1 VHGVI
6 WIDLKE
12 VKAEGVQNELLES
25 AYRKLKQ
32 SEGLEGYERRAIENF
47 TDAFV
52 TVTRCVTIAGE
63 EAVRIAEEVNWHS
76 HSSSCKKGGRRTCR
90 WKFPRWPLARTI
102 FVDAN
107 REDAP
112 PRMDPKEREGI
123 LDAVMRVLVEDEG
136 GQKRISQTVLSIM
149 HSSRYPNVKLF
160 DEFGNEVEK
169 ESGDESDEESLC
181 DENPAENEN
190 SIDSESNPTPSSQ
203 DGGGGAEEIC
213 FHGLLVKDKSGRSKP
228 QCEECSNLNAEEDQ
242 RNTED
247 QESNSE
253 SPMNIRENLS
263 QRMTL
268 DPKKKV
274 DELSKSTESPKYIS
288 EENLSQKKTPEPKK
302 KSKATK
308 YSEAP
313 KYISEE
319 DLSPNETPEPEEKTK
334 SAKSTETTKYIFEE
348 NSSQKRTPESELE
361 DEGPV
366 PKKAKKSGKAVRYV
380 KMEDPEEYRTNIR
393 KRIEEVLKIAS
404 AGGES
409 ISYEKYEQAVVE
421 QPRKG
426 SEVILR
432 RDIDEIML
440 NNYNPEWIV
449 CWSANLD
456 LSCIYDFYGA
466 ITYVTDYFTKD
477 STGTEKSDSTISYL
491 AST

>member
-1 VHGVI
+1 MHGVI

-12 VKAEGVQNELLES
+12 VKAEGVHNELLES

-149 HSSRYPNVKLF
+149 HSSRYPNVKLY

-181 DENPAENEN
+181 DENPAENEI
-190 SIDSESNPTPSSQ
+190 SKDS
-203 DGGGGAEEIC
+203 
-213 FHGLLVKDKSGRSKP
+213 
-228 QCEECSNLNAEEDQ
+228 
-242 RNTED
+242 
-247 QESNSE
+247 
-253 SPMNIRENLS
+253 
-263 QRMTL
+263 

-274 DELSKSTESPKYIS
+274 DELSKSTESPKHIS

-302 KSKATK
+302 KAKATNC
-308 YSEAP
+308 SEAP
-313 KYISEE
+313 KYLSEE
-319 DLSPNETPEPEEKTK
+319 DLSPNETPEPKEKTK
-334 SAKSTETTKYIFEE
+334 SVKSTETAKYIPEE

-361 DEGPV
+361 DEGPA
-366 PKKAKKSGKAVRYV
+366 PKKAKRSGKAVKYV

-491 AST
+491 AYT

>member
-1 VHGVI
+1 MHGVI

-12 VKAEGVQNELLES
+12 VKAEGVHNELLES

-112 PRMDPKEREGI
+112 PRMDPKERESI

-149 HSSRYPNVKLF
+149 HSSRYPNVKLY

-169 ESGDESDEESLC
+169 ESGDESDKESLC
-181 DENPAENEN
+181 DENPAENEI
-190 SIDSESNPTPSSQ
+190 SKDS
-203 DGGGGAEEIC
+203 
-213 FHGLLVKDKSGRSKP
+213 
-228 QCEECSNLNAEEDQ
+228 
-242 RNTED
+242 
-247 QESNSE
+247 
-253 SPMNIRENLS
+253 
-263 QRMTL
+263 

-274 DELSKSTESPKYIS
+274 DELSKSTESPKQIS
-288 EENLSQKKTPEPKK
+288 EENLSQKMTPKPKK
-302 KSKATK
+302 KAKATNC
-308 YSEAP
+308 SEAP
-313 KYISEE
+313 KYLSEE
-319 DLSPNETPEPEEKTK
+319 DLSPNETPEPKEKTK
-334 SAKSTETTKYIFEE
+334 SAKCTETAKYIPEE

-361 DEGPV
+361 DEGPA
-366 PKKAKKSGKAVRYV
+366 PKKAKRSGKAVRYV

-432 RDIDEIML
+432 RDIDEIMM

-491 AST
+491 AYT

>member
-1 VHGVI
+1 MHGVI

-12 VKAEGVQNELLES
+12 VKAEGVHNELLES

-123 LDAVMRVLVEDEG
+123 LDAEDEG

-149 HSSRYPNVKLF
+149 HSSRYPNVKLY

-181 DENPAENEN
+181 DENPAENEI
-190 SIDSESNPTPSSQ
+190 SKDS
-203 DGGGGAEEIC
+203 
-213 FHGLLVKDKSGRSKP
+213 
-228 QCEECSNLNAEEDQ
+228 
-242 RNTED
+242 
-247 QESNSE
+247 
-253 SPMNIRENLS
+253 
-263 QRMTL
+263 

-274 DELSKSTESPKYIS
+274 DELSKSTESPKQIS
-288 EENLSQKKTPEPKK
+288 EENLSQKKTPKPKK
-302 KSKATK
+302 KAKATNC
-308 YSEAP
+308 SEAP
-313 KYISEE
+313 KYLSEE
-319 DLSPNETPEPEEKTK
+319 DLSPNETPEPKEKTK
-334 SAKSTETTKYIFEE
+334 SAKSTETAKYIPEE

-361 DEGPV
+361 DEGPA
-366 PKKAKKSGKAVRYV
+366 PKKAKRSGKAVKYV

-491 AST
+491 AYT

>member
-1 VHGVI
+1 MHGVI

-12 VKAEGVQNELLES
+12 VKAEGVHNELLES

-112 PRMDPKEREGI
+112 PRMDPKERESI
-123 LDAVMRVLVEDEG
+123 LDAVMRVLVDDEG

-160 DEFGNEVEK
+160 DEDDNEVEK
-169 ESGDESDEESLC
+169 ESRDESDEESLC
-181 DENPAENEN
+181 DENPAENEI
-190 SIDSESNPTPSSQ
+190 SKDS
-203 DGGGGAEEIC
+203 
-213 FHGLLVKDKSGRSKP
+213 
-228 QCEECSNLNAEEDQ
+228 
-242 RNTED
+242 
-247 QESNSE
+247 
-253 SPMNIRENLS
+253 
-263 QRMTL
+263 

-274 DELSKSTESPKYIS
+274 DELSKSTESPKQIS

-302 KSKATK
+302 KAKATNC
-308 YSEAP
+308 SEAP
-313 KYISEE
+313 KYLSEE
-319 DLSPNETPEPEEKTK
+319 DLSPNETPEPKEKTK
-334 SAKSTETTKYIFEE
+334 SAKSTETAKYIPEE

-361 DEGPV
+361 DEGPA
-366 PKKAKKSGKAVRYV
+366 PKKAKRSGKAVKYV

-432 RDIDEIML
+432 RDIDEIMM

-477 STGTEKSDSTISYL
+477 STGTKKSDSTITY
-491 AST
+491 

>member
-1 VHGVI
+1 MHGVI

-12 VKAEGVQNELLES
+12 VKAEGVHNELLES

-112 PRMDPKEREGI
+112 PRMDPKERESI

-136 GQKRISQTVLSIM
+136 GQKRISQNVLSIM

-169 ESGDESDEESLC
+169 VSGDESDEESLC
-181 DENPAENEN
+181 DENPAENEI
-190 SIDSESNPTPSSQ
+190 SKDS
-203 DGGGGAEEIC
+203 
-213 FHGLLVKDKSGRSKP
+213 
-228 QCEECSNLNAEEDQ
+228 
-242 RNTED
+242 
-247 QESNSE
+247 
-253 SPMNIRENLS
+253 
-263 QRMTL
+263 

-274 DELSKSTESPKYIS
+274 DELSKSTESPKQIS
-288 EENLSQKKTPEPKK
+288 EENLSQKMTPKPKK
-302 KSKATK
+302 KAKATNC
-308 YSEAP
+308 SEAP
-313 KYISEE
+313 KYLSEE
-319 DLSPNETPEPEEKTK
+319 DLSPNETPEPKEKTK
-334 SAKSTETTKYIFEE
+334 SAKSTETAKYIPEE

-432 RDIDEIML
+432 RDIDEIMM

-491 AST
+491 AYT

>member
-1 VHGVI
+1 MHGVI

-76 HSSSCKKGGRRTCR
+76 HSGSCKKGGRRTCR

-112 PRMDPKEREGI
+112 PRMDPKERESI
-123 LDAVMRVLVEDEG
+123 LDAVMRVLVDDEG

-160 DEFGNEVEK
+160 DEDGNEVEK
-169 ESGDESDEESLC
+169 ESRDESDEESLC
-181 DENPAENEN
+181 DENPAENEI
-190 SIDSESNPTPSSQ
+190 SKDS
-203 DGGGGAEEIC
+203 
-213 FHGLLVKDKSGRSKP
+213 
-228 QCEECSNLNAEEDQ
+228 
-242 RNTED
+242 
-247 QESNSE
+247 
-253 SPMNIRENLS
+253 
-263 QRMTL
+263 

-274 DELSKSTESPKYIS
+274 DELSKSTESPKQIS

-302 KSKATK
+302 KAKATNC
-308 YSEAP
+308 SEAP
-313 KYISEE
+313 KYLSEE

-477 STGTEKSDSTISYL
+477 STGTKKSDSTITY
-491 AST
+491 

>member
-1 VHGVI
+1 MHGVI

-12 VKAEGVQNELLES
+12 VKAEGVHNELLES

-149 HSSRYPNVKLF
+149 HSSRYPNVKLY

-169 ESGDESDEESLC
+169 VSGDESDEESLC
-181 DENPAENEN
+181 DENPAENEI
-190 SIDSESNPTPSSQ
+190 SKDS
-203 DGGGGAEEIC
+203 
-213 FHGLLVKDKSGRSKP
+213 
-228 QCEECSNLNAEEDQ
+228 
-242 RNTED
+242 
-247 QESNSE
+247 
-253 SPMNIRENLS
+253 
-263 QRMTL
+263 

-274 DELSKSTESPKYIS
+274 DELSKSTESPKQIS

-302 KSKATK
+302 KAKATN

-313 KYISEE
+313 KYLSEE
-319 DLSPNETPEPEEKTK
+319 DLSPNETPEPKEKTK
-334 SAKSTETTKYIFEE
+334 SAKSTETAKYIPEE

-361 DEGPV
+361 DEGPA
-366 PKKAKKSGKAVRYV
+366 PKKAKRSGKAVKYV

-491 AST
+491 AYT

>member
-1 VHGVI
+1 MHGVI

-12 VKAEGVQNELLES
+12 VKAEGVHNELLES

-112 PRMDPKEREGI
+112 PRMDPKERESI

-169 ESGDESDEESLC
+169 VSGDESDEESLC
-181 DENPAENEN
+181 DENPAENEI
-190 SIDSESNPTPSSQ
+190 SKDS
-203 DGGGGAEEIC
+203 
-213 FHGLLVKDKSGRSKP
+213 
-228 QCEECSNLNAEEDQ
+228 
-242 RNTED
+242 
-247 QESNSE
+247 
-253 SPMNIRENLS
+253 
-263 QRMTL
+263 

-274 DELSKSTESPKYIS
+274 DELSKSTESPKQIS
-288 EENLSQKKTPEPKK
+288 EENLSQKKTPKPKK
-302 KSKATK
+302 KAKATNC
-308 YSEAP
+308 SEAP
-313 KYISEE
+313 KYLSEE
-319 DLSPNETPEPEEKTK
+319 DLSPNETPEPKEKTK
-334 SAKSTETTKYIFEE
+334 SAKSTETAKYIPEE

-361 DEGPV
+361 DEGPA
-366 PKKAKKSGKAVRYV
+366 PKKAKRSGKAVRYV

-432 RDIDEIML
+432 RDIDEIMM

-477 STGTEKSDSTISYL
+477 STGTKKSDSTISYL
-491 AST
+491 AYT

>member
-1 VHGVI
+1 MHGVI

-181 DENPAENEN
+181 DENPAENEI
-190 SIDSESNPTPSSQ
+190 SKDS
-203 DGGGGAEEIC
+203 
-213 FHGLLVKDKSGRSKP
+213 
-228 QCEECSNLNAEEDQ
+228 
-242 RNTED
+242 
-247 QESNSE
+247 
-253 SPMNIRENLS
+253 
-263 QRMTL
+263 

-288 EENLSQKKTPEPKK
+288 EENLSQKKTPKSRKK
-302 KSKATK
+302 AKATK
-308 YSEAP
+308 CSEAP

>member
-1 VHGVI
+1 MHGVI

-12 VKAEGVQNELLES
+12 VKAEGVHNELLES

-112 PRMDPKEREGI
+112 PRMDPKERESI
-123 LDAVMRVLVEDEG
+123 LDAVMRVLVDDEG

-160 DEFGNEVEK
+160 DEDGNEVEK
-169 ESGDESDEESLC
+169 ESRDESDEESLC
-181 DENPAENEN
+181 DENPAENEI
-190 SIDSESNPTPSSQ
+190 SKDS
-203 DGGGGAEEIC
+203 
-213 FHGLLVKDKSGRSKP
+213 
-228 QCEECSNLNAEEDQ
+228 
-242 RNTED
+242 
-247 QESNSE
+247 
-253 SPMNIRENLS
+253 
-263 QRMTL
+263 

-274 DELSKSTESPKYIS
+274 DELSKSTESPKQIS
-288 EENLSQKKTPEPKK
+288 EENLSQKKTPKPKK
-302 KSKATK
+302 KAKATNC
-308 YSEAP
+308 SEAP
-313 KYISEE
+313 KYLSEE
-319 DLSPNETPEPEEKTK
+319 DLSPNETPEPKEKTK
-334 SAKSTETTKYIFEE
+334 SAKSTETAKYIPEE

-366 PKKAKKSGKAVRYV
+366 PKKAKRSGKAVRYV

-477 STGTEKSDSTISYL
+477 STGTKKSDSTITY
-491 AST
+491 

>member
-1 VHGVI
+1 MHGVI

-12 VKAEGVQNELLES
+12 VKAEGVHNELLES

-112 PRMDPKEREGI
+112 PRMDPKERESI

-181 DENPAENEN
+181 DENPAENEI
-190 SIDSESNPTPSSQ
+190 SKDS
-203 DGGGGAEEIC
+203 
-213 FHGLLVKDKSGRSKP
+213 
-228 QCEECSNLNAEEDQ
+228 
-242 RNTED
+242 
-247 QESNSE
+247 
-253 SPMNIRENLS
+253 
-263 QRMTL
+263 

-274 DELSKSTESPKYIS
+274 DELSKSTESPKQIS
-288 EENLSQKKTPEPKK
+288 EENLSQKKTPKSRKK
-302 KSKATK
+302 AKATK
-308 YSEAP
+308 CSEAP

-361 DEGPV
+361 DEGRDV
-366 PKKAKKSGKAVRYV
+366 GRDGNERTRGETDRGRAKK
-380 KMEDPEEYRTNIR
+380 
-393 KRIEEVLKIAS
+393 
-404 AGGES
+404 
-409 ISYEKYEQAVVE
+409 
-421 QPRKG
+421 
-426 SEVILR
+426 R
-432 RDIDEIML
+432 R
-440 NNYNPEWIV
+440 
-449 CWSANLD
+449 
-456 LSCIYDFYGA
+456 GA
-466 ITYVTDYFTKD
+466 
-477 STGTEKSDSTISYL
+477 
-491 AST
+491 A

>member
-1 VHGVI
+1 MHGVI

-12 VKAEGVQNELLES
+12 VKAEGVHNELLES

-63 EAVRIAEEVNWHS
+63 EAVKIAEEVNWHS

-112 PRMDPKEREGI
+112 PRMDPKERESI
-123 LDAVMRVLVEDEG
+123 LDAVMQVLVDDEG

-160 DEFGNEVEK
+160 DEDGNEVEK
-169 ESGDESDEESLC
+169 ESRDESDEESLC
-181 DENPAENEN
+181 DENPAENEI
-190 SIDSESNPTPSSQ
+190 SKDS
-203 DGGGGAEEIC
+203 
-213 FHGLLVKDKSGRSKP
+213 
-228 QCEECSNLNAEEDQ
+228 
-242 RNTED
+242 
-247 QESNSE
+247 
-253 SPMNIRENLS
+253 
-263 QRMTL
+263 

-274 DELSKSTESPKYIS
+274 DELSKSTESPKQIS

-302 KSKATK
+302 KAKATNC
-308 YSEAP
+308 SEAP
-313 KYISEE
+313 KYLSEE
-319 DLSPNETPEPEEKTK
+319 DLSPNETPEPKEKTK
-334 SAKSTETTKYIFEE
+334 SAKSTETAKYIPEE

>member
-1 VHGVI
+1 M
-6 WIDLKE
+6 
-12 VKAEGVQNELLES
+12 
-25 AYRKLKQ
+25 
-32 SEGLEGYERRAIENF
+32 
-47 TDAFV
+47 

-63 EAVRIAEEVNWHS
+63 EAVKIAEEVNWHS

-112 PRMDPKEREGI
+112 PRMDPKERESI
-123 LDAVMRVLVEDEG
+123 LDAVMRVLVDDEG

-160 DEFGNEVEK
+160 DEDGNEVEK
-169 ESGDESDEESLC
+169 ESRDESDEESLC
-181 DENPAENEN
+181 DENPAENEI
-190 SIDSESNPTPSSQ
+190 SKDS
-203 DGGGGAEEIC
+203 
-213 FHGLLVKDKSGRSKP
+213 
-228 QCEECSNLNAEEDQ
+228 
-242 RNTED
+242 
-247 QESNSE
+247 
-253 SPMNIRENLS
+253 
-263 QRMTL
+263 

-274 DELSKSTESPKYIS
+274 DELSKSTESPRQIS
-288 EENLSQKKTPEPKK
+288 KENLSQKKTPEPKK
-302 KSKATK
+302 KAKATNC
-308 YSEAP
+308 SEAP
-313 KYISEE
+313 KYLSEE
-319 DLSPNETPEPEEKTK
+319 DLSPNETPEPKEKTK
-334 SAKSTETTKYIFEE
+334 SVKSTETAKYIPEE

-366 PKKAKKSGKAVRYV
+366 PKKAKRSGKAVRYV
-380 KMEDPEEYRTNIR
+380 KMEDPEEYRRNIR

-432 RDIDEIML
+432 RDIDEIMM

-477 STGTEKSDSTISYL
+477 STGTKKSDSTITY
-491 AST
+491 

>member
-1 VHGVI
+1 MHGVI

-12 VKAEGVQNELLES
+12 VKAEGVHNELLES

-112 PRMDPKEREGI
+112 PRMDPKERESI

-149 HSSRYPNVKLF
+149 HSSRYPNVKLY

-181 DENPAENEN
+181 DENPAENEI
-190 SIDSESNPTPSSQ
+190 SKDS
-203 DGGGGAEEIC
+203 
-213 FHGLLVKDKSGRSKP
+213 
-228 QCEECSNLNAEEDQ
+228 
-242 RNTED
+242 
-247 QESNSE
+247 
-253 SPMNIRENLS
+253 
-263 QRMTL
+263 

-274 DELSKSTESPKYIS
+274 DELSKSTESPKHIS
-288 EENLSQKKTPEPKK
+288 EENLSQKKTPKSRKK
-302 KSKATK
+302 AKATK
-308 YSEAP
+308 CSEAP

-319 DLSPNETPEPEEKTK
+319 DLSLNETPEPEEKAK
-334 SAKSTETTKYIFEE
+334 SAKSTETTKYILEE

-477 STGTEKSDSTISYL
+477 STGTKKSDSTISYL
-491 AST
+491 AYT

>member
-1 VHGVI
+1 MHGVI

-12 VKAEGVQNELLES
+12 VKAEGVHNELLES

-112 PRMDPKEREGI
+112 PRMDPKERESI

-136 GQKRISQTVLSIM
+136 GQKRISQNVLSIM
-149 HSSRYPNVKLF
+149 HSSRYPNVKLY
-160 DEFGNEVEK
+160 DEDGNEVEK
-169 ESGDESDEESLC
+169 EWRDETDEESLC
-181 DENPAENEN
+181 DENPAENEI
-190 SIDSESNPTPSSQ
+190 SKDS
-203 DGGGGAEEIC
+203 
-213 FHGLLVKDKSGRSKP
+213 
-228 QCEECSNLNAEEDQ
+228 
-242 RNTED
+242 
-247 QESNSE
+247 
-253 SPMNIRENLS
+253 
-263 QRMTL
+263 

-274 DELSKSTESPKYIS
+274 DELSKSTESPKQIS

-302 KSKATK
+302 KAKATNC
-308 YSEAP
+308 SEAP
-313 KYISEE
+313 KYLSEE
-319 DLSPNETPEPEEKTK
+319 DLSPNETPEPKEKTK
-334 SAKSTETTKYIFEE
+334 SAKSTETAKYIPEE

-361 DEGPV
+361 DEGPA
-366 PKKAKKSGKAVRYV
+366 PKKAKRSGKAVRYV

-432 RDIDEIML
+432 RDIDEIMM

-477 STGTEKSDSTISYL
+477 STGTKKSDSTISY
-491 AST
+491 

>member
-1 VHGVI
+1 MYQTLFILCEGVI
-6 WIDLKE
+6 NE
-12 VKAEGVQNELLES
+12 VLES
-25 AYRKLKQ
+25 AYRKLKN
-32 SEGLEGYERRAIENF
+32 SEGLHGYERRAIENF

-112 PRMDPKEREGI
+112 PRMDPKERESI

-136 GQKRISQTVLSIM
+136 GQKRISQNVLSIM
-149 HSSRYPNVKLF
+149 HSSRYPNVKLY

-181 DENPAENEN
+181 DENPAENEI
-190 SIDSESNPTPSSQ
+190 SKDS
-203 DGGGGAEEIC
+203 
-213 FHGLLVKDKSGRSKP
+213 
-228 QCEECSNLNAEEDQ
+228 
-242 RNTED
+242 
-247 QESNSE
+247 
-253 SPMNIRENLS
+253 
-263 QRMTL
+263 

-274 DELSKSTESPKYIS
+274 DELSKSTESPKQIS

-302 KSKATK
+302 KAKATNC
-308 YSEAP
+308 SEAP
-313 KYISEE
+313 KYLSEE
-319 DLSPNETPEPEEKTK
+319 DLSPNETPEPKEKTK
-334 SAKSTETTKYIFEE
+334 SVKSTETAKYIPEE

-361 DEGPV
+361 DEGPA
-366 PKKAKKSGKAVRYV
+366 PKKAKRSGKAVRYV

-491 AST
+491 AYT

>member
-1 VHGVI
+1 MHGVI

-12 VKAEGVQNELLES
+12 VKAEGVHNELLES

-63 EAVRIAEEVNWHS
+63 EAVKIAEEVNWHS

-112 PRMDPKEREGI
+112 PRMDPKERESI

-149 HSSRYPNVKLF
+149 HSSRYPNVKLY

-169 ESGDESDEESLC
+169 VSGDESDEESLC
-181 DENPAENEN
+181 DENPAENEI
-190 SIDSESNPTPSSQ
+190 SKDS
-203 DGGGGAEEIC
+203 
-213 FHGLLVKDKSGRSKP
+213 
-228 QCEECSNLNAEEDQ
+228 
-242 RNTED
+242 
-247 QESNSE
+247 
-253 SPMNIRENLS
+253 
-263 QRMTL
+263 

-274 DELSKSTESPKYIS
+274 DELSKSTESPKQIS

-302 KSKATK
+302 KAKATNC
-308 YSEAP
+308 SEAP
-313 KYISEE
+313 KYLSEE
-319 DLSPNETPEPEEKTK
+319 DLSPNETPEPKEKTK
-334 SAKSTETTKYIFEE
+334 SAKSTETAKYIPEE
-348 NSSQKRTPESELE
+348 NSSQKRTPESELK
-361 DEGPV
+361 DEGPA
-366 PKKAKKSGKAVRYV
+366 PKKAKRSGKAVKYV

-432 RDIDEIML
+432 RDIDEIMM

-477 STGTEKSDSTISYL
+477 STGTKKSDSTISY
-491 AST
+491 

>member
-1 VHGVI
+1 MHGVI

-12 VKAEGVQNELLES
+12 VKAEGVHNELLES

-63 EAVRIAEEVNWHS
+63 EAVKIAEEVNWHS

-112 PRMDPKEREGI
+112 PRMDPKERESI
-123 LDAVMRVLVEDEG
+123 LDAVMRVLVDDEG

-160 DEFGNEVEK
+160 DEDGNEVEK
-169 ESGDESDEESLC
+169 ESRDESDEESLC
-181 DENPAENEN
+181 DENPAENEI
-190 SIDSESNPTPSSQ
+190 SKDS
-203 DGGGGAEEIC
+203 
-213 FHGLLVKDKSGRSKP
+213 
-228 QCEECSNLNAEEDQ
+228 
-242 RNTED
+242 
-247 QESNSE
+247 
-253 SPMNIRENLS
+253 
-263 QRMTL
+263 

-274 DELSKSTESPKYIS
+274 DELSKSTESPKQIS
-288 EENLSQKKTPEPKK
+288 EENLSQKKTPKPKK
-302 KSKATK
+302 KAKATNC
-308 YSEAP
+308 SEAP
-313 KYISEE
+313 KYLSEE
-319 DLSPNETPEPEEKTK
+319 DLSPNETPEPKEKTK
-334 SAKSTETTKYIFEE
+334 SVKSTETAKYIPEE
-348 NSSQKRTPESELE
+348 NSSQKRTPESELK
-361 DEGPV
+361 DEGPA
-366 PKKAKKSGKAVRYV
+366 PKKAKRSGKAVRYV

-432 RDIDEIML
+432 RDIDEIMM

-477 STGTEKSDSTISYL
+477 STGTKKSDSTISY
-491 AST
+491 

>member
-1 VHGVI
+1 MHGVI

-12 VKAEGVQNELLES
+12 VKAEGVHNELLES

-63 EAVRIAEEVNWHS
+63 EAVKIAEEVNWHS

-112 PRMDPKEREGI
+112 PRMDPKERESI
-123 LDAVMRVLVEDEG
+123 LDAVMRVLVDDEG

-149 HSSRYPNVKLF
+149 HSSRYPNVKLY

-169 ESGDESDEESLC
+169 VSGDESDEESLC
-181 DENPAENEN
+181 DENPAENEI
-190 SIDSESNPTPSSQ
+190 SKDS
-203 DGGGGAEEIC
+203 
-213 FHGLLVKDKSGRSKP
+213 
-228 QCEECSNLNAEEDQ
+228 
-242 RNTED
+242 
-247 QESNSE
+247 
-253 SPMNIRENLS
+253 
-263 QRMTL
+263 

-274 DELSKSTESPKYIS
+274 DELSKSTESPRQIS

-302 KSKATK
+302 KAKATNC
-308 YSEAP
+308 SEAP
-313 KYISEE
+313 KYLSEE
-319 DLSPNETPEPEEKTK
+319 DLSPNETPEPKEKTK
-334 SAKSTETTKYIFEE
+334 SVKSTETAKYIPEE

-361 DEGPV
+361 DEGPA
-366 PKKAKKSGKAVRYV
+366 PKKAKRSGKAVRYV

>member
-1 VHGVI
+1 MHGVI

-12 VKAEGVQNELLES
+12 VKAEGVHNELLES

-112 PRMDPKEREGI
+112 PRMDPKERESI
-123 LDAVMRVLVEDEG
+123 LDAVMRVLVDDEG

-160 DEFGNEVEK
+160 DEDGNEVEK
-169 ESGDESDEESLC
+169 ESRDESDEESLC
-181 DENPAENEN
+181 DENPAENEI
-190 SIDSESNPTPSSQ
+190 SKDS
-203 DGGGGAEEIC
+203 
-213 FHGLLVKDKSGRSKP
+213 
-228 QCEECSNLNAEEDQ
+228 
-242 RNTED
+242 
-247 QESNSE
+247 
-253 SPMNIRENLS
+253 
-263 QRMTL
+263 

-274 DELSKSTESPKYIS
+274 DELSKSTESPKQIS
-288 EENLSQKKTPEPKK
+288 EENLSQKMTPKPKK
-302 KSKATK
+302 KAKATNC
-308 YSEAP
+308 SEAP
-313 KYISEE
+313 KYLSEE
-319 DLSPNETPEPEEKTK
+319 DLSPNETPEPKEKTK
-334 SAKSTETTKYIFEE
+334 SAKSTETAKYIPEE

-361 DEGPV
+361 DEGPA
-366 PKKAKKSGKAVRYV
+366 PKKAKRSGKAVKYV

-432 RDIDEIML
+432 RDIDEIMM

-491 AST
+491 AYT

>member
-1 VHGVI
+1 MHGVI

-149 HSSRYPNVKLF
+149 HSSRYPNVKLY
-160 DEFGNEVEK
+160 DEEGNEVEK

-181 DENPAENEN
+181 DENPAENEI
-190 SIDSESNPTPSSQ
+190 SKDS
-203 DGGGGAEEIC
+203 
-213 FHGLLVKDKSGRSKP
+213 
-228 QCEECSNLNAEEDQ
+228 
-242 RNTED
+242 
-247 QESNSE
+247 
-253 SPMNIRENLS
+253 
-263 QRMTL
+263 

-288 EENLSQKKTPEPKK
+288 EENLSQKKTPKSRKK
-302 KSKATK
+302 AKATK
-308 YSEAP
+308 CSEAP

>member
-1 VHGVI
+1 MHGVI

-12 VKAEGVQNELLES
+12 VKAEGVHNELLES

-149 HSSRYPNVKLF
+149 HSSRYPNVKLY

-181 DENPAENEN
+181 DENPAENEI
-190 SIDSESNPTPSSQ
+190 SKDS
-203 DGGGGAEEIC
+203 
-213 FHGLLVKDKSGRSKP
+213 
-228 QCEECSNLNAEEDQ
+228 
-242 RNTED
+242 
-247 QESNSE
+247 
-253 SPMNIRENLS
+253 
-263 QRMTL
+263 

-274 DELSKSTESPKYIS
+274 DELSKSTESPKQIS

-302 KSKATK
+302 KAKATNC
-308 YSEAP
+308 SEAP
-313 KYISEE
+313 KYLSEE
-319 DLSPNETPEPEEKTK
+319 DLSPNETPEPKEKTK
-334 SAKSTETTKYIFEE
+334 SAKSTETAKYIPEE

-361 DEGPV
+361 DEGPA
-366 PKKAKKSGKAVRYV
+366 PKKAKRSGKAVRYV

-432 RDIDEIML
+432 RDIDEIMM

-477 STGTEKSDSTISYL
+477 STGTKKSDSTITY
-491 AST
+491 

>member
-1 VHGVI
+1 MHGVI

-12 VKAEGVQNELLES
+12 VKAEGVHNELLES

-112 PRMDPKEREGI
+112 PRMDPKERESI
-123 LDAVMRVLVEDEG
+123 LDAVMRVLVDDEG

-160 DEFGNEVEK
+160 DEDGNEVEK
-169 ESGDESDEESLC
+169 ESRDESDEESLC
-181 DENPAENEN
+181 DENPAENEI
-190 SIDSESNPTPSSQ
+190 SKDS
-203 DGGGGAEEIC
+203 
-213 FHGLLVKDKSGRSKP
+213 
-228 QCEECSNLNAEEDQ
+228 
-242 RNTED
+242 
-247 QESNSE
+247 
-253 SPMNIRENLS
+253 
-263 QRMTL
+263 

-274 DELSKSTESPKYIS
+274 DELSKSTESPKQIS

-302 KSKATK
+302 KAKATNC
-308 YSEAP
+308 SEAP
-313 KYISEE
+313 KYLSEE
-319 DLSPNETPEPEEKTK
+319 DLSPNETPEPKEKTK
-334 SAKSTETTKYIFEE
+334 SAKSTETAKYIPEE

-361 DEGPV
+361 DEGPA
-366 PKKAKKSGKAVRYV
+366 PKKAKRSGKAVRYV

-432 RDIDEIML
+432 RDIDEIMM

-477 STGTEKSDSTISYL
+477 STGTKKSDSTITY
-491 AST
+491 

>member
-1 VHGVI
+1 MHGVI

-12 VKAEGVQNELLES
+12 VKAEGVHNELLES

-112 PRMDPKEREGI
+112 PRMDPKERESI

-136 GQKRISQTVLSIM
+136 GQKRISQAVLSIM
-149 HSSRYPNVKLF
+149 HSSRYPNVKLY

-169 ESGDESDEESLC
+169 ESGDESDEECLC
-181 DENPAENEN
+181 D
-190 SIDSESNPTPSSQ
+190 
-203 DGGGGAEEIC
+203 AEEE
-213 FHGLLVKDKSGRSKP
+213 
-228 QCEECSNLNAEEDQ
+228 QT
-242 RNTED
+242 NTDD

-274 DELSKSTESPKYIS
+274 DELSKSTESPKHIS

-302 KSKATK
+302 KAKATK
-308 YSEAP
+308 CSEAP

-361 DEGPV
+361 DEGPA
-366 PKKAKKSGKAVRYV
+366 PKKAKRSGKAVRYV

-432 RDIDEIML
+432 RDIDEIMM

-477 STGTEKSDSTISYL
+477 STGTKKSDSTITY
-491 AST
+491 

>member
-1 VHGVI
+1 MHGVI

-12 VKAEGVQNELLES
+12 VKAEGVHNELLES

-112 PRMDPKEREGI
+112 PRMDPKERESI

-149 HSSRYPNVKLF
+149 HSSRYPNVKLY

-181 DENPAENEN
+181 DENPAENEI
-190 SIDSESNPTPSSQ
+190 SKDS
-203 DGGGGAEEIC
+203 
-213 FHGLLVKDKSGRSKP
+213 
-228 QCEECSNLNAEEDQ
+228 
-242 RNTED
+242 
-247 QESNSE
+247 
-253 SPMNIRENLS
+253 
-263 QRMTL
+263 

-274 DELSKSTESPKYIS
+274 DELSKSTESPKQIS
-288 EENLSQKKTPEPKK
+288 EENLSQKMTPKPKK
-302 KSKATK
+302 KAKATNC
-308 YSEAP
+308 SEAP
-313 KYISEE
+313 KYLSEE
-319 DLSPNETPEPEEKTK
+319 DLSPNETPEPKEKTK
-334 SAKSTETTKYIFEE
+334 SAKSTETAKYIPEE

-361 DEGPV
+361 DEGPA
-366 PKKAKKSGKAVRYV
+366 PKKAKRSGKAVRYV

-432 RDIDEIML
+432 RDIDEIMM

-491 AST
+491 AYT

>member
-1 VHGVI
+1 MHGVI

-12 VKAEGVQNELLES
+12 VKAEGVHNELLES

-149 HSSRYPNVKLF
+149 HSSRYPNVKLY

-169 ESGDESDEESLC
+169 VSGDESDEESLR
-181 DENPAENEN
+181 DENPAENEI
-190 SIDSESNPTPSSQ
+190 SKDS
-203 DGGGGAEEIC
+203 
-213 FHGLLVKDKSGRSKP
+213 
-228 QCEECSNLNAEEDQ
+228 
-242 RNTED
+242 
-247 QESNSE
+247 
-253 SPMNIRENLS
+253 
-263 QRMTL
+263 

-274 DELSKSTESPKYIS
+274 DELSKSTESPKQIS

-302 KSKATK
+302 KAKATNC
-308 YSEAP
+308 SEAP
-313 KYISEE
+313 KYLSEE
-319 DLSPNETPEPEEKTK
+319 DLSPNETPEPKEKTK
-334 SAKSTETTKYIFEE
+334 SAKSTETAKYIPEE
-348 NSSQKRTPESELE
+348 NSSQKRTPESELK
-361 DEGPV
+361 DEGPA
-366 PKKAKKSGKAVRYV
+366 PKKAKRSGKAVRYV

-432 RDIDEIML
+432 RDIDEIMM

-477 STGTEKSDSTISYL
+477 STGTKKSDSTITY
-491 AST
+491 

>member
-1 VHGVI
+1 MHGVI

-12 VKAEGVQNELLES
+12 VKAEGVHNELLES

-149 HSSRYPNVKLF
+149 HSSRYPNVKLY

-169 ESGDESDEESLC
+169 ESGDESDKESLC
-181 DENPAENEN
+181 DENPAENEI
-190 SIDSESNPTPSSQ
+190 SKDS
-203 DGGGGAEEIC
+203 
-213 FHGLLVKDKSGRSKP
+213 
-228 QCEECSNLNAEEDQ
+228 
-242 RNTED
+242 
-247 QESNSE
+247 
-253 SPMNIRENLS
+253 
-263 QRMTL
+263 

-274 DELSKSTESPKYIS
+274 DELSKSTESPKQIS
-288 EENLSQKKTPEPKK
+288 EENLSQKMTPKPKK
-302 KSKATK
+302 KAKATNC
-308 YSEAP
+308 SEAP
-313 KYISEE
+313 KYLSEE
-319 DLSPNETPEPEEKTK
+319 DLSPNETPEPKEKTK
-334 SAKSTETTKYIFEE
+334 SAKCTETAKYIPEE

-361 DEGPV
+361 DEGPA
-366 PKKAKKSGKAVRYV
+366 PKKAKRSGKAVRYV

-432 RDIDEIML
+432 RDIDEIMM

-491 AST
+491 AYT

>member
-1 VHGVI
+1 MHGVI

-12 VKAEGVQNELLES
+12 VKAEGVRNELLES

-149 HSSRYPNVKLF
+149 HSSRYPNVKLY

-169 ESGDESDEESLC
+169 ESGDESDEESLF
-181 DENPAENEN
+181 DEN
-190 SIDSESNPTPSSQ
+190 
-203 DGGGGAEEIC
+203 
-213 FHGLLVKDKSGRSKP
+213 L
-228 QCEECSNLNAEEDQ
+228 
-242 RNTED
+242 
-247 QESNSE
+247 
-253 SPMNIRENLS
+253 
-263 QRMTL
+263 
-268 DPKKKV
+268 KKV
-274 DELSKSTESPKYIS
+274 DELSKSTESPKHIS
-288 EENLSQKKTPEPKK
+288 EENLSQKKTPKPRKK
-302 KSKATK
+302 AKATK
-308 YSEAP
+308 CSEAP

-319 DLSPNETPEPEEKTK
+319 DLSLNETPEPEEKTK
-334 SAKSTETTKYIFEE
+334 SAKSTETTKYTFEE

-491 AST
+491 AYT

>member
-1 VHGVI
+1 MHGVI

-12 VKAEGVQNELLES
+12 VKAEGVHNELLES

-112 PRMDPKEREGI
+112 PRMDPKERESI

-149 HSSRYPNVKLF
+149 HSSRYPNVKLY

-169 ESGDESDEESLC
+169 VSGDESDEESLC
-181 DENPAENEN
+181 DENPAENEI
-190 SIDSESNPTPSSQ
+190 SKDS
-203 DGGGGAEEIC
+203 
-213 FHGLLVKDKSGRSKP
+213 
-228 QCEECSNLNAEEDQ
+228 
-242 RNTED
+242 
-247 QESNSE
+247 
-253 SPMNIRENLS
+253 
-263 QRMTL
+263 

-274 DELSKSTESPKYIS
+274 DELSKSTESPKQIS

-302 KSKATK
+302 KAKATNC
-308 YSEAP
+308 SEAP
-313 KYISEE
+313 KYLSEE
-319 DLSPNETPEPEEKTK
+319 DLSPNETPEPKEKTK
-334 SAKSTETTKYIFEE
+334 SAKSTETAKYIPEE

-366 PKKAKKSGKAVRYV
+366 PKKAKRSGKAVRYV

-491 AST
+491 AYT

>member
-1 VHGVI
+1 MHGVI

-12 VKAEGVQNELLES
+12 VKAEGVHNELLES

-160 DEFGNEVEK
+160 DEDGNEVEK
-169 ESGDESDEESLC
+169 ESRDESDEESFC
-181 DENPAENEN
+181 DENAE
-190 SIDSESNPTPSSQ
+190 
-203 DGGGGAEEIC
+203 
-213 FHGLLVKDKSGRSKP
+213 KD
-228 QCEECSNLNAEEDQ
+228 QI
-242 RNTED
+242 NTED

-274 DELSKSTESPKYIS
+274 DELSKSTESPKHIS

-308 YSEAP
+308 CSEAP

-366 PKKAKKSGKAVRYV
+366 PKKAKRSGKAVRYV

-477 STGTEKSDSTISYL
+477 STGTKKSDSTITY
-491 AST
+491 

>member
-1 VHGVI
+1 MHGVI

-12 VKAEGVQNELLES
+12 VKAEGVHNELLES

-149 HSSRYPNVKLF
+149 HSSRYPNVKLY

-169 ESGDESDEESLC
+169 VSGDESDEESLC
-181 DENPAENEN
+181 DENPAENEI
-190 SIDSESNPTPSSQ
+190 SKDS
-203 DGGGGAEEIC
+203 
-213 FHGLLVKDKSGRSKP
+213 
-228 QCEECSNLNAEEDQ
+228 
-242 RNTED
+242 
-247 QESNSE
+247 
-253 SPMNIRENLS
+253 
-263 QRMTL
+263 

-274 DELSKSTESPKYIS
+274 DELSKSTESPKQIS

-302 KSKATK
+302 KAKATNC
-308 YSEAP
+308 SEAP
-313 KYISEE
+313 KYLSEE
-319 DLSPNETPEPEEKTK
+319 DLSPNETPEPKEKTK
-334 SAKSTETTKYIFEE
+334 SAKSTETAKYIPEE

-361 DEGPV
+361 DEGPA
-366 PKKAKKSGKAVRYV
+366 PKKAKRSGKAVKYV

-432 RDIDEIML
+432 RDIDEIMM

-491 AST
+491 AYT

>member
-1 VHGVI
+1 MHGVI

-12 VKAEGVQNELLES
+12 VKAEGVHNELLES

-112 PRMDPKEREGI
+112 PRMDPKERESI

-160 DEFGNEVEK
+160 DEDGNEVEK
-169 ESGDESDEESLC
+169 ESRDESDEESLC
-181 DENPAENEN
+181 DENPAENEI
-190 SIDSESNPTPSSQ
+190 SKDS
-203 DGGGGAEEIC
+203 
-213 FHGLLVKDKSGRSKP
+213 
-228 QCEECSNLNAEEDQ
+228 
-242 RNTED
+242 
-247 QESNSE
+247 
-253 SPMNIRENLS
+253 
-263 QRMTL
+263 

-274 DELSKSTESPKYIS
+274 DELSKSTESPKQIS

-308 YSEAP
+308 CSEAP

-334 SAKSTETTKYIFEE
+334 SAKSTETAKYIPEE

-477 STGTEKSDSTISYL
+477 STGTKKSDSTITY
-491 AST
+491 